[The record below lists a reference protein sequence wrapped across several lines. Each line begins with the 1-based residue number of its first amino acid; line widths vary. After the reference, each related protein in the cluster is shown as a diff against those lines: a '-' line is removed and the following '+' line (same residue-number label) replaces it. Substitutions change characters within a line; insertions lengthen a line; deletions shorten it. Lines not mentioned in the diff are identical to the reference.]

1 MKEMRPAFWQRNFAK
16 ASDKG
21 HTERMAAASHAL
33 PALDHELA
41 HKIVEDAIRGYF
53 RKRRS
58 RVPGFV
64 DRTFSLKGAL
74 ETHRHALGHDLW
86 RAPLNAALAGPQI
99 GLNAAAALLSAA
111 GRRET
116 AAKLRARELFFRT
129 TVTEEIERRLIVDLL
144 ELPYAGRG
152 EPSFHDALAVEILS
166 DARLDGALGALN
178 GPWGEMQRLMMDEK
192 LAQQV
197 AIYLNARGAAGEVV
211 SAAVTMTVGGAML
224 HQATP
229 GILTLG
235 PALAQTLGA
244 KIGGVAAFGITAA
257 VLAASATAAAFAGV
271 VTDPIQSAL
280 GIHHLRLIAL
290 LDALENAFLG
300 GDMRLRIPEQYAAR
314 LIDLVDAI
322 VSIAGHMRAG

>member
-1 MKEMRPAFWQRNFAK
+1 MARLE
-16 ASDKG
+16 G
-21 HTERMAAASHAL
+21 HTPVMAPASRL
-33 PALDHELA
+33 PALDHTIA
-41 HKIVEDAIRGYF
+41 HTIVEDSIRTYF

-74 ETHRHALGHDLW
+74 ETHRHAFGHDLW
-86 RAPLNAALAGPQI
+86 RAPLNAALAGPQL
-99 GLNAAAALLSAA
+99 GLNAAAAVLKLA
-111 GRRET
+111 GRKET
-116 AAKLRARELFFRT
+116 AERLRARELFFRT
-129 TVTEEIERRLIVDLL
+129 TVTAEIERRLIVDLL
-144 ELPYAGRG
+144 ELPYTGFG
-152 EPSFHDALAVEILS
+152 EPSFHDALAVEILG
-166 DARLDGALGALN
+166 DKRLDGALGALN
-178 GPWGEMQRLMMDEK
+178 GPWGEQQRLMMDGK
-192 LAQQV
+192 LAQQI

-211 SAAVTMTVGGAML
+211 SAAVTMAAGGALL

-229 GILTLG
+229 GFLTLG

-244 KIGGVAAFGITAA
+244 KIGGFAAFTVTGA

-290 LDALENAFLG
+290 LDTLENAFLG
-300 GDMRLRIPEQYAAR
+300 GDAKLAIPEQYAAR

-322 VSIAGHMRAG
+322 VSIAGHMRA